1 MAMIRNHPR
10 LGILLML
17 GFCIVTPFAEVFV
30 KIIGDA
36 LPLAQVVLARFAA
49 QMILLRKE
57 TWATRSV
64 WMTRAIMP
72 WIVLRALMHLLASA
86 LFFWSL
92 RFLPLADALAI
103 IYVMPFFIL
112 FIGWMTGETI
122 RPVQILL
129 AIIGFAGALCV
140 VQPSFVQVGWPA
152 AVPLLVAVLFT
163 AFMYLTR
170 KVSPYISPID
180 MQGVNGVISTLM
192 IVPFLL
198 IGDAQGWPELHIV
211 EVDPMLGLYLVA
223 IGFIG
228 TLGHLLMTYS
238 LQLTTPSVVAP
249 VQYLEIPMAAL
260 LGFWVF
266 QDVPNGIAAIGIVV
280 VIVTGILVLIAA
292 PPEDPPADETEPPS
306 SAHDRPHL

>member
-1 MAMIRNHPR
+1 MTRNHPR

-17 GFCIVTPFAEVFV
+17 GFCIVTPFSEVFV

-36 LPLAQVVLARFAA
+36 LPLAQVVMARFAA
-49 QMILLRKE
+49 QMILLRRE
-57 TWATRSV
+57 TWATRTS
-64 WMTRAIMP
+64 WMTRRVLP
-72 WIVLRALMHLLASA
+72 WIILRAMSHLAASA

-92 RFLPLADALAI
+92 RYLPLADALAI
-103 IYVMPFFIL
+103 IYVLPFLIL

-122 RPVQILL
+122 RPIQIAL

-140 VQPSFVQVGWPA
+140 VQPSFAEVGWPA

-163 AFMYLTR
+163 AFMFLTR
-170 KVSPYISPID
+170 KVSPHISPID
-180 MQGVNGVISTLM
+180 LQGVNGVMSVLM
-192 IVPFLL
+192 ILPFIL
-198 IGDAQGWPELHIV
+198 IGNTQGWPEAHIV
-211 EVDPMLGLYLVA
+211 EVDHMMGLYLIA
-223 IGFIG
+223 IGLIG

-266 QDVPNGIAAIGIVV
+266 QDVPNGLAAIGIVV
-280 VIVTGILVLIAA
+280 VIITGILVLFAA
-292 PPEDPPADETEPPS
+292 PPEDPPADDTEPPS